1 LAWWKNLR
9 DEYPILSQL
18 ARDVL
23 AMQASPLASES
34 AFSVGGRVVD
44 PFRTWL
50 DPEMVEA
57 LVCTKDWIT
66 RARKG
71 EALKLMLLLKGL
83 ASVQPLPHG
92 R

>member
-1 LAWWKNLR
+1 LVWWKNLR

-23 AMQASPLASES
+23 ASKSSFNA
-34 AFSVGGRVVD
+34 GGCVVD
-44 PFRTWL
+44 PFRSRL

-66 RARKG
+66 QARKG
-71 EALKLMLLLKGL
+71 DALKLMLLLNVG
-83 ASVQPLPHG
+83 
-92 R
+92 

>member
-23 AMQASPLASES
+23 AMQASTLTLASES

-50 DPEMVEA
+50 DPEMV
-57 LVCTKDWIT
+57 
-66 RARKG
+66 
-71 EALKLMLLLKGL
+71 
-83 ASVQPLPHG
+83 
-92 R
+92 